1 MIPYNETI
9 IWRQPGG
16 PDFYGPG
23 EPTDAE
29 IRVFWQDQRQLVR
42 ASDGSETVSEATV
55 YTKAPVQSGHSL
67 VDANGGEWPVIG
79 VAEIKDI
86 TGRVTHREVS
96 L

>member
-9 IWRQPGG
+9 TWRQPGS

-23 EPTDAE
+23 EPTDTE
-29 IRVFWQDQRQLVR
+29 IRVFWQDRRQLVR

-55 YTKAPVQSGHSL
+55 YTEAPVASGGSL
-67 VDANGGEWPVIG
+67 VAADGTEWPVIG

-86 TGRVTHREVS
+86 TGRVSHREVS